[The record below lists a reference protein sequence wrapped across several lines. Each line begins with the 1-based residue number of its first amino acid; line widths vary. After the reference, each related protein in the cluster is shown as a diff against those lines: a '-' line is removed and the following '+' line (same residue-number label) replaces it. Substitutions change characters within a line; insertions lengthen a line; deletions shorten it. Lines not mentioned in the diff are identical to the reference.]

1 MTKSPN
7 LWRLSA
13 LVAGAT
19 LLYKLLG
26 FAEKLVLA
34 HVFGTSATAD
44 AYIAGASVV
53 LLVGFLL
60 ADIASPAMIPV
71 LLADPAG
78 ARRTFGSTLG
88 WVLLGA
94 VPLATLGW
102 WGAGGLARVFGPG
115 FDAPTQ
121 ALTASIIRVGMVALP
136 ALCATAI
143 LTAWYQ
149 AHGHFI
155 RPALADIAL
164 KLGPLAGIAVL
175 GGVQGLAWGLM
186 LGALV
191 RLLLLLSRRVPL
203 RPRLAS
209 RDAGLRMV
217 VHGAWPLL
225 LTALVSV
232 HLIGVIE
239 TALASTLGTGA
250 VAALAYARR
259 IVDVPIILAPQ
270 VLARVAFPMLTELA
284 IRQDRAALAVLLQR
298 CVRISMLLLL
308 PLTIVG
314 TLLSTALVRLLFERG
329 AFDARSVGP
338 TSTAMMTILPGLPAL
353 ALSILLVRFN
363 YATGDTRRPS
373 IIRVAG
379 AVLQI
384 GLALWWRRWGLAGL
398 GWATTVSLWAETI
411 ALVSIARS
419 AIHAP
424 RDRDWRFWLR
434 LLVAGLSCG
443 AAVIL
448 GRSVWPEPD
457 GTGPLFGYLAALTLL
472 GCGAYAAVLV
482 VGQVGAVRAGW
493 ALLRRRGRAGE
504 QEAAG

>member
-1 MTKSPN
+1 MIKSQR
-7 LWRLSA
+7 LWHLSA

-60 ADIASPAMIPV
+60 ADIASPALIPV

-94 VPLATLGW
+94 LPLTALGW
-102 WGAGGLARVFGPG
+102 WGAAGLARVFGPG
-115 FDAPTQ
+115 FDAATQ
-121 ALTASIIRVGMVALP
+121 ALTASIIRIGMAALP

-143 LTAWYQ
+143 LAAWYQ
-149 AHGHFI
+149 AHSRFI
-155 RPALADIAL
+155 RPALADVTLKIGPLIGIAL
-164 KLGPLAGIAVL
+164 L
-175 GGVQGLAWGLM
+175 GGVEGLAWGLL

-191 RLLLLLSRRVPL
+191 RLLVLIRRDIPL
-203 RPRLAS
+203 RPRLDP
-209 RDAGLRMV
+209 RDPGVRAV

-225 LTALVSV
+225 LTSLVSV

-270 VLARVAFPMLTELA
+270 VVARVAFPMLTELA
-284 IRQDRAALAVLLQR
+284 IRNDHAALAVLLQR
-298 CVRISMLLLL
+298 CVRISLLLVL
-308 PLTIVG
+308 PLTIIG
-314 TLLSTALVRLLFERG
+314 TLLATPLVRLLFERG

-353 ALSILLVRFN
+353 ALCILLVRFN

-373 IIRVAG
+373 VIRVAG

-398 GWATTVSLWAETI
+398 GWATTVSLWVETI
-411 ALVSIARS
+411 ALFAIAQA
-419 AIHAP
+419 AIRAP
-424 RDRDWRFWLR
+424 RSRDWHFWVM
-434 LLVAGLSCG
+434 LVLASVGCCL
-443 AAVIL
+443 AVL
-448 GRSVWPEPD
+448 WGRMVLPEPD
-457 GTGPLFGYLAALTLL
+457 GTGALFVYLASITLL
-472 GCGAYAAVLV
+472 GCSAYAAVLV
-482 VGQVGAVRAGW
+482 LGRVSEVRAGW
-493 ALLRRRGRAGE
+493 ALLRRRGQPAE
-504 QEAAG
+504 